1 MRQRILLLASR
12 FLEKAVMFLF
22 FVVLARS
29 FGPESFGEFSYLF
42 ALAAL
47 VFVIVDNGGDLYQ
60 IPLLAR
66 YGSSR
71 SLFGKLFLIKTFLFL
86 LVLLL
91 VSLLHLDGKIY
102 YLLASFY
109 LESLISLGR
118 SLLYHEKR
126 FVRESLYHS
135 AEKTILLVLMLIAGV
150 WIKQLILMYLAFS
163 LAKLVYIS
171 LLLPRIADLAR
182 NQKSPAVRVLIQGSW
197 SYVLHAVLIVS
208 MLQLDI
214 VLLKYLG
221 APYEQIALYSAAM
234 RIIMALIVIPQT
246 LFNLY
251 YPDVSRFMSQR
262 RNDALKQVIEENRAI
277 EWGGGMLLMF
287 TIALVSPE
295 LIHFMYGVEFQES
308 ARILLMLS
316 PLILLRFT
324 KYTDSAIIS
333 ASDYNR
339 WKLYTTLVVAVGN
352 ICLNLVLIPSMGIYG
367 AVTAILLSDLGLWL
381 GFRFCSR
388 KINAAARPAQRDF
401 LVIVAAG
408 TAVFMIYMW
417 LHGDLWL
424 RLILLLMMWLG
435 ALRYMAPI
443 YSRVLRK

>member
-1 MRQRILLLASR
+1 
-12 FLEKAVMFLF
+12 
-22 FVVLARS
+22 
-29 FGPESFGEFSYLF
+29 
-42 ALAAL
+42 
-47 VFVIVDNGGDLYQ
+47 
-60 IPLLAR
+60 
-66 YGSSR
+66 
-71 SLFGKLFLIKTFLFL
+71 
-86 LVLLL
+86 
-91 VSLLHLDGKIY
+91 
-102 YLLASFY
+102 
-109 LESLISLGR
+109 
-118 SLLYHEKR
+118 
-126 FVRESLYHS
+126 
-135 AEKTILLVLMLIAGV
+135 
-150 WIKQLILMYLAFS
+150 
-163 LAKLVYIS
+163 
-171 LLLPRIADLAR
+171 
-182 NQKSPAVRVLIQGSW
+182 
-197 SYVLHAVLIVS
+197 
-208 MLQLDI
+208 
-214 VLLKYLG
+214 
-221 APYEQIALYSAAM
+221 M

-251 YPDVSRFMSQR
+251 YPDVSRFMSQS

-388 KINAAARPAQRDF
+388 KINAAARPAQQDF

>member
-29 FGPESFGEFSYLF
+29 FGPEAFGEFSYLF

-47 VFVIVDNGGDLYQ
+47 VFVFIDNGGDLYQ

-66 YGSSR
+66 HGSSR

-86 LVLLL
+86 LVLSL
-91 VSLLHLDGKIY
+91 VVLFQPDGKIY

-118 SLLYHEKR
+118 SLLYHEKN
-126 FVRESLYHS
+126 FIRESLYHS
-135 AEKTILLVLMLIAGV
+135 AEKTALLVLMLFAGV
-150 WIKQLILMYLAFS
+150 WINQLIMMYLAFS
-163 LAKLVYIS
+163 MAKLVYIS
-171 LLLPRIADLAR
+171 LLLPRISDLSPSR
-182 NQKSPAVRVLIQGSW
+182 KSPPVRVLMQGSW
-197 SYVLHAVLIVS
+197 SYVLHAALIVS

-221 APYEQIALYSAAM
+221 VPYEQIALYSAAM
-234 RIIMALIVIPQT
+234 RIITALIVIPQT

-251 YPDVSRFMSQR
+251 YPDVSRYMSQGR
-262 RNDALKQVIEENRAI
+262 DNALKEVIEKNRVVD
-277 EWGGGMLLMF
+277 WGIGMLLMF

-295 LIHFMYGVEFQES
+295 LIHFVYGVEFQES
-308 ARILLMLS
+308 AGILLMLS

-333 ASDYNR
+333 SSDYNR
-339 WKLYTTLVVAVGN
+339 WKLYTTLFVAAGN
-352 ICLNLVLIPSMGIYG
+352 VALNLLLIPPLGVYG
-367 AVTAILLSDLGLWL
+367 AVVSIILSDLGLWL

-388 KINAAARPAQRDF
+388 KISAAARPLQRDF
-401 LVIVAAG
+401 LVILAAG
-408 TAVFMIYMW
+408 GIVFLIYTWLRSDMW
-417 LHGDLWL
+417 W

-435 ALRYMAPI
+435 ALRYMAPV